1 MKINMDQELIKA
13 LLMREDFFNKVPEY
27 FYLKETGSKVFQ
39 ALTAEGGC
47 PACVENNLINPSIG
61 EFMSHTINM
70 YLDCGEEATSK
81 LKSFIKAFK
90 NINEDFNISV
100 FYKESDEADIVELL
114 I

>member
-1 MKINMDQELIKA
+1 MKINMDQELIKE
-13 LLMREDFFNKVPEY
+13 LLMQEEFFNKVPEY

-47 PACVENNLINPSIG
+47 PSCVENNLINPSIA

-70 YLDCGEEATSK
+70 YLDCGKESTLK
-81 LKSFIKAFK
+81 LKNFIKESKKIEEEFQ
-90 NINEDFNISV
+90 ISA
-100 FYKESDEADIVELL
+100 FYKQDEAADIVELL